1 MSQSIQKDVSYDQD
15 LLLRVK
21 TGQENIFFTLNKV
34 FFFQPIQKVVDGE
47 IVNRPQWK
55 SESEVTPSL
64 FIQGMSFFVAFVFGG
79 SKLAIFGGF
88 ATLPVSQCALLGNV
102 LGFGPFFLKLNKFK
116 WFQQT
121 LGGYWS
127 EPGTFVRSLDQLFG
141 SRGPLGAPKW
151 P

>member
-1 MSQSIQKDVSYDQD
+1 MNRIHTKYSDKKNELD
-15 LLLRVK
+15 LLAV
-21 TGQENIFFTLNKV
+21 IF
-34 FFFQPIQKVVDGE
+34 
-47 IVNRPQWK
+47 
-55 SESEVTPSL
+55 SERSTT
-64 FIQGMSFFVAFVFGG
+64 Q
-79 SKLAIFGGF
+79 F
-88 ATLPVSQCALLGNV
+88 A
-102 LGFGPFFLKLNKFK
+102 LKLIKFK